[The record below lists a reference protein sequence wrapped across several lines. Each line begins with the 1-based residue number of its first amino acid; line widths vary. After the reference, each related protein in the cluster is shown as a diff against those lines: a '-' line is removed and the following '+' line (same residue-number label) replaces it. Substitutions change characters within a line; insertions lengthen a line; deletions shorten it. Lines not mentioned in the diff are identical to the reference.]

1 MASIKKEEVKYR
13 QIDSARALRDLRLAN
28 PKAYDIA
35 LRLREE
41 HACLMKLPVE
51 EVIPLMRIA
60 VEGLIADGICKRK
73 VEDE

>member
-1 MASIKKEEVKYR
+1 MSAIKKEELKYR
-13 QIDSARALRDLRLAN
+13 QIDSASALRNLKFAN
-28 PKAYDIA
+28 PKAYDIVS
-35 LRLREE
+35 RLREE

-60 VEGLIADGICKRK
+60 VEGLIADGMCKRK